1 MTETYDALL
10 LSDIYLIKDTCVS
23 MMMMIQTERIS
34 TKVIHH
40 QRWETISEVL
50 IIIWNRCTK
59 QSSFLCIEC
68 TLVTYYIQKKR
79 KTFLVTTLRSSLNGA
94 HSNFIFIIFHHLNQ
108 VKEVV
113 LMVR

>member
-1 MTETYDALL
+1 MCKYD
-10 LSDIYLIKDTCVS
+10 DDDTDRADQHES
-23 MMMMIQTERIS
+23 YPPSKMGNNFGGFDYNMEQM
-34 TKVIHH
+34 H
-40 QRWETISEVL
+40 ETIFFSL
-50 IIIWNRCTK
+50 YRID
-59 QSSFLCIEC
+59 C